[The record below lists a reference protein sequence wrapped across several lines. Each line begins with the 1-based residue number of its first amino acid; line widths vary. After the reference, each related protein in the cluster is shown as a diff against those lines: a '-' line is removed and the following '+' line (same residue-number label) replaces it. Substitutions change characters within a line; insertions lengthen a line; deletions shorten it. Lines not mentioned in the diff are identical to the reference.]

1 MKSNSKKF
9 KITTL
14 GCKVNQ
20 SESES
25 IARQLADSD
34 MTQVGADEQADIF
47 IINTCTVTGKAS
59 MQSRQAVRQAIRS
72 NPRADIVVTGC
83 YAQTAPEEIRQ
94 IEGINTIVGHGEKH
108 RIAEM
113 VGSNNCRRCESPE
126 SACREHRFQQMPA
139 LGYGNRARP
148 VLKIQDGC
156 NALCT
161 YCIVPSARGP
171 SRSLTV
177 EAAIEGITQLENA
190 GYQEVV
196 LTGIHLGCYG
206 HDLNPPSDLL
216 SLLKR
221 IRDTRTIDRIRL
233 SSIEPC
239 EISSELIRFVAQTDS
254 ETARICPHFH
264 IPLQSGDNDILRKMH
279 RPYTREFF
287 RRLVREI
294 HRHVPNAALGVDVLI
309 GFPGETEGA
318 FKRTYSLIQELPV
331 TYLHVFPFSPRKG
344 TAAYNY
350 PDRIPAAVVQQ
361 RCRKMRQIGNIKK
374 SEFYNKFINKTLEV
388 LIESNNTYFDG
399 YVKGTSSNYIPVLVQ
414 SDPNLINSIIQ
425 VKVQQVDAKLN
436 VIANPL

>member
-1 MKSNSKKF
+1 MKPDSKKF

-25 IARQLADSD
+25 IAGQLADAD
-34 MTQVGADEQADIF
+34 MIQVGADEQADIF

-59 MQSRQAVRQAIRS
+59 MQSRQVVRQAIRS
-72 NPRADIVVTGC
+72 NPKADIVVTGC

-113 VGSNNCRRCESPE
+113 VCSNNCRRCESPE
-126 SACREHRFQQMPA
+126 SVRREQRFQQLPA
-139 LGYGNRARP
+139 VGIGNRARP
-148 VLKIQDGC
+148 LLKIQDGC
-156 NALCT
+156 SAFCT

-171 SRSLTV
+171 SRSLPV
-177 EAAIEGITQLENA
+177 EAAVEGITQLKSA

-216 SLLKR
+216 SLLER
-221 IRDTRTIDRIRL
+221 IRNTRTIDRIRL
-233 SSIEPC
+233 SSIEPR
-239 EISSELIRFVAQTDS
+239 EISTEMIRFVAQSDS
-254 ETARICPHFH
+254 KTARICPHFH

-287 RRLVREI
+287 KDLVWEI
-294 HRHVPNAALGVDVLI
+294 HRHVPDAALGVDVLI

-344 TAAYNY
+344 TAAYSY
-350 PDRIPAAVVQQ
+350 PNQVSAAVVQQ
-361 RCRKMRQIGNIKK
+361 RCRKIRQLGNIKK
-374 SEFYNKFINKTLEV
+374 SEFYNKFVNKTLEV
-388 LIESNNTYFDG
+388 LIESNSAYADG

-414 SDPNLINSIIQ
+414 GDPTLINSIIQ
-425 VKVQQVDAKLN
+425 VKVQKVDVKLN
-436 VIANPL
+436 VIARPL